1 MAWALAV
8 RRALAAGGRSAAGAP
23 RARRRLLATG
33 AAAPARGGGKG
44 EQVQVTFVAADGAS
58 ERVKAKLGS
67 SFLQVAH
74 DNDIEVE
81 GACGGEMA
89 CSTVS
94 RNP

>member
-1 MAWALAV
+1 ML
-8 RRALAAGGRSAAGAP
+8 RRAALRVLVDA
-23 RARRRLLATG
+23 RARRRLGT
-33 AAAPARGGGKG
+33 AAPGRKG

-58 ERVKAKLGS
+58 ERVKATLGS
-67 SFLQVAH
+67 SFLQIAH

-94 RNP
+94 RTQGPPCSL